1 MLCRN
6 NRDTFLENIIAHF
19 PAVLNNVWKMVA
31 KSFCRDGA
39 QVFPDKVGAVFCHLF
54 VNFLG
59 KKITG
64 QQLVY
69 ETVHVFVVK
78 SGTFATDRFG
88 NQKAAVFRMF
98 GVEGGRVD
106 LHVIRVL
113 QFNIM
118 LTCNSKCVA
127 GKVAEVG
134 GMSVK
139 STYTS
144 AGQNGIGCSNGVKG
158 TIWTADHSAVAV
170 VVFFQNIN
178 QGGVFQKF
186 YIGKLLDFAE
196 QGAGDLFSGYILVEN
211 NTVGGMGAFF
221 GVGKAAVFV
230 SLELGTVRDKIPDN
244 LRGGFDHDLYGFF
257 VIFVVSGFHGV
268 FEKAVIVG
276 LFFQHAHAALGEKG
290 IVTGKVGLG
299 DDGDFFVAGK
309 LEGTVKTGAAASCD
323 EDICFHN

>member
-1 MLCRN
+1 M
-6 NRDTFLENIIAHF
+6 ENG
-19 PAVLNNVWKMVA
+19 A

-211 NTVGGMGAFF
+211 NTVGGMAP
-221 GVGKAAVFV
+221 
-230 SLELGTVRDKIPDN
+230 SLV
-244 LRGGFDHDLYGFF
+244 
-257 VIFVVSGFHGV
+257 
-268 FEKAVIVG
+268 
-276 LFFQHAHAALGEKG
+276 
-290 IVTGKVGLG
+290 
-299 DDGDFFVAGK
+299 
-309 LEGTVKTGAAASCD
+309 
-323 EDICFHN
+323 

>member
-1 MLCRN
+1 MPSVRE
-6 NRDTFLENIIAHF
+6 FL
-19 PAVLNNVWKMVA
+19 
-31 KSFCRDGA
+31 R
-39 QVFPDKVGAVFCHLF
+39 
-54 VNFLG
+54 

-139 STYTS
+139 STYPPL
-144 AGQNGIGCSNGVKG
+144 AR
-158 TIWTADHSAVAV
+158 
-170 VVFFQNIN
+170 
-178 QGGVFQKF
+178 
-186 YIGKLLDFAE
+186 
-196 QGAGDLFSGYILVEN
+196 
-211 NTVGGMGAFF
+211 TV
-221 GVGKAAVFV
+221 
-230 SLELGTVRDKIPDN
+230 
-244 LRGGFDHDLYGFF
+244 
-257 VIFVVSGFHGV
+257 
-268 FEKAVIVG
+268 
-276 LFFQHAHAALGEKG
+276 
-290 IVTGKVGLG
+290 
-299 DDGDFFVAGK
+299 
-309 LEGTVKTGAAASCD
+309 
-323 EDICFHN
+323 